1 MIDVQGPAKRYGRM
15 LYAAAVAGAGTWLLA
30 RRNA

>member
-1 MIDVQGPAKRYGRM
+1 MIAVQGRANRM

-30 RRNA
+30 RRDA